1 MEAMQWMTLIVFAVT
16 ILIVITNWIDSTL
29 AALIGVAIMCWM
41 GVMTETEAFKLVD
54 WNVMAIL
61 IGIWIIAGYF
71 GQIGRASCRER
82 V

>member
-41 GVMTETEAFKLVD
+41 VMTETEAFKLVD

-71 GQIGRASCRER
+71 G
-82 V
+82 